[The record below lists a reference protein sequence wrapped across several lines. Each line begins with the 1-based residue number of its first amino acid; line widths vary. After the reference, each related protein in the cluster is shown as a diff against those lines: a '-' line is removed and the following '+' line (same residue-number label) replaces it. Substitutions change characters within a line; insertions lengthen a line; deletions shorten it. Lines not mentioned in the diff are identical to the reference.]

1 MTTKS
6 RPPCEGVGRND
17 YEKSIES
24 DDVVALH
31 VRAWVEIFWVC
42 GCKPGQGVAL
52 HVRAWVEIPRVCC
65 PGHRKSRRPPCEGVG
80 RNHGVLV
87 AWAALLQVALHVRAW
102 VEISKVMDN
111 KSRIGCRPP
120 CEGVGRND
128 LRC

>member
-52 HVRAWVEIPRVCC
+52 HVRAWVEI
-65 PGHRKSRRPPCEGVG
+65 
-80 RNHGVLV
+80 
-87 AWAALLQVALHVRAW
+87 
-102 VEISKVMDN
+102 SKVMDN